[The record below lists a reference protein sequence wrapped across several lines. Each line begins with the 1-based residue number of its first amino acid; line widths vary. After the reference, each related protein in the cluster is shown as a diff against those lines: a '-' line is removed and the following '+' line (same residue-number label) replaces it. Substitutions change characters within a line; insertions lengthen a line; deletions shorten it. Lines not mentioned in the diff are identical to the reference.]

1 MQTGKIDVAY
11 VAKLCRLKLN
21 QEEIERFNAQLG
33 DILKLVEQL
42 QKIDVSGVPD
52 LPPDFAASGNVLRK
66 DEDRESFP
74 VELALKNA
82 PAQINDL
89 FIVPKIVE

>member
-1 MQTGKIDVAY
+1 MAQ
-11 VAKLCRLKLN
+11 LCRLKLS
-21 QEEIERFNAQLG
+21 QEEIDRFNTQLG
-33 DILKLVEQL
+33 DVLKLVEQL

-52 LPPDFAASGNVLRK
+52 VPPDFAASGNVLRK

-74 VELALKNA
+74 VELALSNA
-82 PAQINDL
+82 PSQINDL